1 MGMITAVCDVM
12 AVSGTQ
18 LLVGAQPTAHII
30 LHDAHP
36 PKKNGQSIGISEL
49 LSVYRHAK
57 KGR

>member
-30 LHDAHP
+30 ILHDAHP
-36 PKKNGQSIGISEL
+36 PKKNGQSIGIS
-49 LSVYRHAK
+49 
-57 KGR
+57 